1 MKCKP
6 LPSKEIWIGV
16 TNKTAIAYI
25 VLNPEK
31 RQQDVHI
38 RLPFLNRLCL
48 NFALTFIIS
57 LILCCGSKPVSHCDH
72 AEIQQTPKNN
82 ALSVTGRNPGVMA
95 ASLASRQ
102 VGVPYRYGGN
112 SPSGFDCSGLVQY
125 VYGKLGVNLP
135 RKSREM
141 AGVGQLVPVHALL
154 PGDLVFF
161 RVNKRRVSHVG
172 IYVGNDKFVH
182 ATKSGD
188 PVRKD
193 SITNPWW
200 RERFVVGRRLF

>member
-1 MKCKP
+1 V
-6 LPSKEIWIGV
+6 SNRQHSEI
-16 TNKTAIAYI
+16 
-25 VLNPEK
+25 
-31 RQQDVHI
+31 R
-38 RLPFLNRLCL
+38 
-48 NFALTFIIS
+48 
-57 LILCCGSKPVSHCDH
+57 
-72 AEIQQTPKNN
+72 QTPKNN
-82 ALSVTGRNPGVMA
+82 TQSVTGRNAGKLA
-95 ASLASRQ
+95 AALARDQ

-141 AGVGQLVPVHALL
+141 AAVGQLVPVHALL

-182 ATKSGD
+182 ATKSGH

-200 RERFVVGRRLF
+200 WERFVVGRRLF

>member
-1 MKCKP
+1 V
-6 LPSKEIWIGV
+6 GV
-16 TNKTAIAYI
+16 TNQTAIGYI
-25 VLNPEK
+25 TLNSDR
-31 RQQDVHI
+31 RQQDVNI
-38 RLPFLNRLCL
+38 RLPLNNLCL
-48 NFALTFIIS
+48 NIALTFAMS
-57 LILCCGSKPVSHCDH
+57 LILCCTSKPVSKR
-72 AEIQQTPKNN
+72 EYSETQQTSKNN
-82 ALSVTGRNPGVMA
+82 VLSVTRSNPGSMV
-95 ASLASRQ
+95 ASLARKQ
-102 VGVPYRYGGN
+102 VGAPYRYGGS

-141 AGVGQLVPVHALL
+141 ARVGQQVPVHALL

-161 RVNKRRVSHVG
+161 RINRNRVSHVG
-172 IYVGNDKFVH
+172 IYIGNDKFVH

-200 RERFVVGRRLF
+200 RKRLVVGRRLF

>member
-1 MKCKP
+1 M
-6 LPSKEIWIGV
+6 
-16 TNKTAIAYI
+16 TNQTAIGYI
-25 VLNPEK
+25 APNTEK

-38 RLPFLNRLCL
+38 GLPFLNRLCL

-57 LILCCGSKPVSHCDH
+57 LILCCTSKPVSNRQHS
-72 AEIQQTPKNN
+72 EIRQTPKNN
-82 ALSVTGRNPGVMA
+82 TQSVTGRNTAKLA
-95 ASLASRQ
+95 AALARDQ

-141 AGVGQLVPVHALL
+141 AAVGQLVPVHALL

-182 ATKSGD
+182 ATKSGH

-193 SITNPWW
+193 SMTNPWW
-200 RERFVVGRRLF
+200 WERFVVGRRLF

>member
-1 MKCKP
+1 
-6 LPSKEIWIGV
+6 V
-16 TNKTAIAYI
+16 N
-25 VLNPEK
+25 
-31 RQQDVHI
+31 I
-38 RLPFLNRLCL
+38 RLPFNRLYL
-48 NFALTFIIS
+48 NLALTLIITLVLS
-57 LILCCGSKPVSHCDH
+57 CGSKPISHRNH
-72 AEIQQTPKNN
+72 ARIQQTPKNN
-82 ALSVTGRNPGVMA
+82 SLSVPGDSLGNLA

-112 SPSGFDCSGLVQY
+112 SPSGFDCSGLVYY

-141 AGVGQLVPVHALL
+141 ARMGQRVPVHALL

-161 RVNKRRVSHVG
+161 RINRNRVSHVG
-172 IYVGNDKFVH
+172 IYIGNDKFVH

-193 SITNPWW
+193 SITNAWW
-200 RERFVVGRRLF
+200 RKRFVVARRLF

>member
-1 MKCKP
+1 
-6 LPSKEIWIGV
+6 V
-16 TNKTAIAYI
+16 TNQTAIGYI
-25 VLNPEK
+25 APHTEK

-57 LILCCGSKPVSHCDH
+57 LILCCTSKPVSNRQHS
-72 AEIQQTPKNN
+72 EIRQTPKNN
-82 ALSVTGRNPGVMA
+82 TQSVTGRNAGKLA
-95 ASLASRQ
+95 AALARDQ

-141 AGVGQLVPVHALL
+141 AAVGQLVPVHALL

-182 ATKSGD
+182 ATKSGH

-200 RERFVVGRRLF
+200 WERFVVGRRLF

>member
-6 LPSKEIWIGV
+6 LPGKEIWIGV

-38 RLPFLNRLCL
+38 RLPFLYRLCL

-57 LILCCGSKPVSHCDH
+57 LILCCTSKPASNRQHS
-72 AEIQQTPKNN
+72 EIRQTPKNN
-82 ALSVTGRNPGVMA
+82 TQSVTGRNAGNLA
-95 ASLASRQ
+95 AALARDQ
-102 VGVPYRYGGN
+102 VGVPYRYGGS

-125 VYGKLGVNLP
+125 VYGKLGVSLL
-135 RKSREM
+135 RKSRDM
-141 AGVGQLVPVHALL
+141 VIMGHQVSIHDLL

-161 RVNKRRVSHVG
+161 RINRSRVSHVG
-172 IYVGNDKFVH
+172 IYIGNNEFVH
-182 ATKSGD
+182 ATKSGH

-193 SITNPWW
+193 NITKPWW
-200 RERFVVGRRLF
+200 QEAFVVGRRLF

>member
-1 MKCKP
+1 
-6 LPSKEIWIGV
+6 V
-16 TNKTAIAYI
+16 TNQTAIGYI
-25 VLNPEK
+25 APHTEK

-57 LILCCGSKPVSHCDH
+57 LILCCTSKPVSNRQHS
-72 AEIQQTPKNN
+72 EIRQTPKNN
-82 ALSVTGRNPGVMA
+82 TQSVTGRNAGNLA
-95 ASLASRQ
+95 AALARDQ
-102 VGVPYRYGGN
+102 VGMPYRYGGN

-141 AGVGQLVPVHALL
+141 AAVGQLVPVHALL

-182 ATKSGD
+182 ATKSGH

-200 RERFVVGRRLF
+200 WERFVVGRRLF

>member
-1 MKCKP
+1 M
-6 LPSKEIWIGV
+6 
-16 TNKTAIAYI
+16 TNQTAIGYI
-25 VLNPEK
+25 APNTEK

-57 LILCCGSKPVSHCDH
+57 LILCCTSKPVSNRQHS
-72 AEIQQTPKNN
+72 EIRQTPKNN
-82 ALSVTGRNPGVMA
+82 TQSVTGRNAGKLA
-95 ASLASRQ
+95 AALARDQ

-135 RKSREM
+135 RKSSEM

-182 ATKSGD
+182 ATKSGH

-193 SITNPWW
+193 IITNPWW
-200 RERFVVGRRLF
+200 WERFVVGRRLF

>member
-1 MKCKP
+1 V
-6 LPSKEIWIGV
+6 SNRQHSEI
-16 TNKTAIAYI
+16 
-25 VLNPEK
+25 
-31 RQQDVHI
+31 R
-38 RLPFLNRLCL
+38 
-48 NFALTFIIS
+48 
-57 LILCCGSKPVSHCDH
+57 
-72 AEIQQTPKNN
+72 QTPKNN
-82 ALSVTGRNPGVMA
+82 TQSVTGGNVGILA
-95 ASLASRQ
+95 AALARDQ

-112 SPSGFDCSGLVQY
+112 SPSGFDCSGLVKY

-135 RKSREM
+135 RKSSEM

-172 IYVGNDKFVH
+172 IYLGNDKFVH
-182 ATKSGD
+182 ATKSGH